1 MCIMAMYTTTCIRLV
16 RTNSLAL
23 LEMTSLLLVVSVRL
37 VPLGFTRLIT
47 LITLVTLVTFPLI
60 LFLRI
65 LGVGHTLLCKH
76 LTLRG
81 QWLLELR
88 LWR

>member
-1 MCIMAMYTTTCIRLV
+1 MCIMEIYTKTFTRLV
-16 RTNSLAL
+16 CMNSLVL
-23 LEMTSLLLVVSVRL
+23 LGLTTLLLVVSVRL
-37 VPLGFTRLIT
+37 VPLGFTRLTT

-65 LGVGHTLLCKH
+65 FGIGHTLPCKN

-81 QWLLELR
+81 W
-88 LWR
+88 